1 MDLLELYQVPPN
13 DANAHLLVHR
23 PLCSVRDCLGFAN
36 PPIQEVLSTHL
47 GFTAHQTRI
56 VMTLLDTDG
65 HGKIASPI
73 ISWVDDD
80 GYRRPGKRPAAA
92 LQEAAGAGQSE
103 AIAPVEV
110 ASAAAPAAAAA
121 AAPAAA
127 GEIAPAAAVDFA
139 AEHVQCAIC
148 RVCAG
153 PWSLALLSALV
164 VTTAELNSRTDAA
177 RTCCTSR

>member
-80 GYRRPGKRPAAA
+80 GYRRPGKRPATA
-92 LQEAAGAGQSE
+92 LRRKTRERPSHPIE
-103 AIAPVEV
+103 
-110 ASAAAPAAAAA
+110 
-121 AAPAAA
+121 
-127 GEIAPAAAVDFA
+127 F
-139 AEHVQCAIC
+139 
-148 RVCAG
+148 RR
-153 PWSLALLSALV
+153 
-164 VTTAELNSRTDAA
+164 NSIQGYVG
-177 RTCCTSR
+177 C